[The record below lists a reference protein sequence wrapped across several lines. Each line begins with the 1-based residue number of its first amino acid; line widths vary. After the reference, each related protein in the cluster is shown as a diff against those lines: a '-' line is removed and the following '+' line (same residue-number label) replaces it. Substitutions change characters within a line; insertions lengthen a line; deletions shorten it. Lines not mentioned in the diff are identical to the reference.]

1 MRYAFRVL
9 LKTPEFTLLALLTLA
24 LGIGANTAVFSV
36 VNAVLLRP
44 LPFEKPQEIV
54 AVWEQRPRENSFRG
68 GISALDFVD
77 WRRMSQSFSDIAL
90 YDSGQFN
97 LTGTGDP
104 ERIPG
109 AQVSPGFLEALGV
122 RPRMGRSFEAVAEQP
137 GHNREVLIT
146 YGLWQRRFGSDPA
159 IVGKSAG
166 INGEPFLIAGVLPK
180 DFRFPFAPQCDLLV
194 PALLGPDQL
203 RYRGIHM
210 FSGIARLKAGVTLQ
224 QAQAEMALI
233 AKQLEQQYPD
243 SNTGHA
249 ANLIPLREDL
259 SGTIKPALGVLL
271 GAVFLVVLIACANV
285 ANLLLAR
292 ASVRRREMAVRAALG
307 CSKWR
312 LARQSLM
319 ESALLGLVGA
329 GSGILLAMWALD
341 VMRSEFFNR
350 VERIGFFSRAGLD
363 AITIDWRVLLF
374 TLVSALAS
382 VLIFGLSPALASAG
396 ADLNDALR
404 SGGRGSAGERGR
416 FRSVLIVAEVAISLL
431 LLTGAGLLAKS
442 FLALMNVNPGF
453 HAEHVLAAG
462 ISLPSTK
469 YRATEQAAQ
478 FHDTLLERAAALPG
492 VRSAAL
498 TDVLPLSGDDNR
510 MGIKIPG
517 REPRPGEHLR
527 MNPRLVSTGYLATMG
542 IPLLQGREFTATDA
556 TGIRPVAILSETAAR
571 RYWQDGNVVGKRF
584 AFNNDSAPWME
595 IIGVVGAIHNQSLDR
610 DPTPDLYLP
619 YRENPYLFAP
629 TAMTLVLRTVE
640 DEATLAP
647 AVRDMVR
654 SLDRSLPVLHIRPLE
669 AYVGDSS
676 APQRFNVVL
685 LGAFAVIALLLA
697 SAGLYGVMSYLVN
710 QRTSEIGIRMA
721 LGARPTDVLGLVVR
735 KAMLLAGAGVVLGM
749 IAAAAA
755 TRLMSSLLFGV
766 QARDPMVFAVAPVIL
781 IAVAM
786 LASYIPARRASRV
799 DPLVAL
805 RME

>member
-9 LKTPEFTLLALLTLA
+9 LKSPGFTSLALLTLA

-77 WRRMSQSFSDIAL
+77 WRRMSQSFSNIAL

-97 LTGTGDP
+97 LTGASDP

-122 RPRMGRSFEAVAEQP
+122 RPLMGRSFEAVAEQP

-166 INGEPFLIAGVLPK
+166 INGEPFSIAGVLPK

-210 FSGIARLKAGVTLQ
+210 FSGVARLKPGVTLQ

-233 AKQLEQQYPD
+233 SKQLEQQYPD

-292 ASVRRREMAVRAALG
+292 ASVRRRETAVRAALG

-312 LARQSLM
+312 LARQSLV
-319 ESALLGLVGA
+319 ESALLGFTGA
-329 GSGILLAMWALD
+329 GAGILLAMWGLD

-350 VERIGFFSRAGLD
+350 VERIGFFSQAGLD
-363 AITIDWRVLLF
+363 AVTIDWRVLLF
-374 TLVSALAS
+374 ALVSTLMS
-382 VLIFGLSPALASAG
+382 VLIFGVSPALATAG
-396 ADLNDALR
+396 ADLNDVLR
-404 SGGRGSAGERGR
+404 SGGRGSSGDRGK

-431 LLTGAGLLAKS
+431 LLTGAGLLARS
-442 FLALMNVNPGF
+442 FLALTNVNPGF
-453 HAEHVLAAG
+453 HTEHVLAAG
-462 ISLPSTK
+462 ISLPGTK
-469 YRATEQAAQ
+469 YRTTQQAAQ

-510 MGIKIPG
+510 MGIKIPD

-527 MNPRLVSTGYLATMG
+527 MNPRLVSAGYLATMG
-542 IPLLQGREFTATDA
+542 IPLLEGREFTATDA
-556 TGIRPVAILSETAAR
+556 TGIRPVAILSATAAR
-571 RYWQDGNVVGKRF
+571 RYWPEGNVVGTRF
-584 AFNNDSAPWME
+584 AFNNDNAPWME
-595 IIGVVGAIHNQSLDR
+595 IIGVVGAVHNQSLDR

-647 AVRDMVR
+647 AIRDMVR
-654 SLDRSLPVLHIRPLE
+654 SLDRSLPVSHIRPME

-721 LGARPTDVLGLVVR
+721 LGARPMDVLALVVR
-735 KAMLLAGAGVVLGM
+735 KAMLLTGAGVVLGLM
-749 IAAAAA
+749 AASAA
-755 TRLMSSLLFGV
+755 TQLMSRLLFGV
-766 QARDPMVFAVAPVIL
+766 QARDPMVFAVAPMVL
-781 IAVAM
+781 ITVAM

-805 RME
+805 RMD